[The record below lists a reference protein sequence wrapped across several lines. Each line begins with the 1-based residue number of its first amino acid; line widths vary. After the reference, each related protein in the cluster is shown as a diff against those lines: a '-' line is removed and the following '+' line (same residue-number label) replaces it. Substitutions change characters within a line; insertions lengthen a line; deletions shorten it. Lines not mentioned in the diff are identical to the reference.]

1 MSDLIEEKPFTVE
14 AARAAVLASG
24 ELEALEGPHFRS
36 GRDGA
41 WDSVF
46 LADET
51 HPHPDFARVI
61 ITRRGQQPR
70 EVAISWA
77 DYAEVIEGDDAS
89 RTAAEREW
97 IATRGRK
104 PMAIFG
110 SEAERHGYRVAFA
123 DVLSPILGRGARP
136 AADGEVAP
144 SGRDFAAEIAAAETL
159 EQIDHLER
167 DGRAARIFTPDK
179 TGTGLHRALRD
190 KRKTLTAAEAGDAW
204 ATPAVRVE
212 TPQSPAPSRHARPAP
227 QDHLPPAGNRAA
239 RRKASRRGGWR

>member
-1 MSDLIEEKPFTVE
+1 MTELIEEKPFTVE

-123 DVLSPILGRGARP
+123 DVLAPVLGRGARP
-136 AADGEVAP
+136 APEP
-144 SGRDFAAEIAAAETL
+144 ETPLGRDFAAEIAAADTL
-159 EQIDHLER
+159 EQIDRLER

-179 TGTGLHRALRD
+179 TGTSLHRALRD
-190 KRKTLTAAEAGDAW
+190 KRKALTADAAGDVW
-204 ATPAVRVE
+204 ATPAVLVE
-212 TPQSPAPSRHARPAP
+212 TTPAPAPSRHARPAP

-239 RRKASRRGGWR
+239 RRKANRRGGRR

>member
-1 MSDLIEEKPFTVE
+1 MSEPTEEKPFTVE
-14 AARAAVLASG
+14 AARAVVLASG

-36 GRDGA
+36 GRDGG

-61 ITRRGQQPR
+61 ITRRGQAPR

-77 DYAEVIEGDDAS
+77 DYAEVIEGDDPS

-97 IATRGRK
+97 ITTRGRK

-110 SEAERHGYRVAFA
+110 SEAERHGYRVTFA
-123 DVLSPILGRGARP
+123 DVLAPLLGRGTRLAPESGAP
-136 AADGEVAP
+136 A
-144 SGRDFAAEIAAAETL
+144 GRDFAAEIAAADSLATL
-159 EQIDHLER
+159 DEIER
-167 DGRAARIFTPDK
+167 DGRAARIFTPDPI
-179 TGTGLHRALRD
+179 GTGLHRALRA
-190 KRKTLTAAEAGDAW
+190 KRVELAAAEASDAW

-212 TPQSPAPSRHARPAP
+212 TTLTPAPAPSRSARRAP
-227 QDHLPPAGNRAA
+227 QDHFPPAGNRAA
-239 RRKASRRGGWR
+239 RRKKSRGGRR